1 MSGLGVAIG
10 IAALVAVL
18 GISSSSQAN
27 LLAEIEQLGTNLLTV
42 KPGQSFTSGTASLP
56 TYSSTKVRSMPGVYA
71 TSSVY
76 AVSGVTVRR
85 SSYVSSEITSGITAQ
100 AADDSLLATLS
111 GSMAAGKFLAQQT
124 IGTRSSCSAPSRRS
138 AWG

>member
-1 MSGLGVAIG
+1 MSAPALAPSKLLGRDVFRVGSLGLRSRRVRAALSGLGVAIG

-56 TYSSTKVRSMPGVYA
+56 TYSSTKVRSMP
-71 TSSVY
+71 
-76 AVSGVTVRR
+76 
-85 SSYVSSEITSGITAQ
+85 
-100 AADDSLLATLS
+100 
-111 GSMAAGKFLAQQT
+111 
-124 IGTRSSCSAPSRRS
+124 
-138 AWG
+138 